1 MTTSGHRSSER
12 KACYHAFYASVLLA
26 AWGLY
31 SKADLSGLALLLP
44 AVSAPMMWYAGSR
57 SYVKAKQGKD
67 GQ

>member
-31 SKADLSGLALLLP
+31 SNVDLSGLALLLP
-44 AVSAPMMWYAGSR
+44 AVSAPMMWYAGAR
-57 SYVKAKQGKD
+57 SYVKSRTEEKE
-67 GQ
+67 